1 MIYIRMRQLL
11 SKKVQWSQFWLNKI
25 KQSGVNLMVKK
36 YLMLVWLFVVFGNAS
51 ALVEN
56 KVVQMQPKHQQESQ
70 LLVKLVN
77 ELHYKSRVLDDAL
90 SAEILDEYIKVL
102 DPNKM
107 YFLSS
112 DIAYFEKWR
121 TEIDDMIK
129 SGELKPAFEIFS
141 IFKERVE
148 SRKIYALKLLESD
161 FDFSKEESY
170 QWDREKSEWSIT
182 EKELDEIWRKKVKND
197 YLSLKLLDKEL
208 DKIAKTLTKRYTVMA
223 KRINDL
229 KSDDVFQ
236 YFINAYL
243 SLVEPHTGYMSPI
256 TSENFDMN
264 MKLSLEGIGAVLM
277 NDGEYTSI
285 NTIVKGGPAD
295 LEGSLEKG
303 DKVLAVGQGGS
314 GTLEDVVGWGIEDVV
329 QLIRGE
335 KGTTVRMRVI
345 GEEDGPDAVPKIIK
359 IVRDKV
365 KLEQQA
371 AQYKIIEVKEGG
383 VMHKIGVIDLTT
395 FYLDFDA
402 LRAGDSD
409 YRSTTRDVKK
419 ILDTFKKEGV
429 EGVVVDLRSNG
440 GGSLHEA
447 INLSGL
453 FIKSGPIVQTQF
465 SYGKRDIKK
474 DVNPSIEWSGPMMVL
489 VNRLSASAS
498 EIFAAAMQDYGRA
511 IVVGSQTYG
520 KGTVQNVMPLNE
532 YLDDIEEELGQLKMT
547 MGQFFRINGG
557 STQNRGVI
565 PDIEFP
571 ASPGEDKYGE
581 SVYKNA
587 LPWSSIA
594 GSDYHTFAD
603 LADEIVYLK
612 KRFRARSDVNFEF
625 DYLENEN
632 KLYQAQKDEVTVSLS
647 EATRK
652 QKAEE
657 RKERQSERKVKRKA
671 LLEAT
676 EPDPYQKESWQ

>member
-1 MIYIRMRQLL
+1 MT
-11 SKKVQWSQFWLNKI
+11 
-25 KQSGVNLMVKK
+25 KK
-36 YLMLVWLFVVFGNAS
+36 YLMLVWLLVVIGNAT

-56 KVVQMQPKHQQESQ
+56 KAVQLQPKHQQESRMVVQ
-70 LLVKLVN
+70 LVE
-77 ELHYKSRVLDDAL
+77 ELHYKSRDLDDAL

-112 DIAYFEKWR
+112 DIVYFDKWR
-121 TEIDDMIK
+121 TKIDDMIK
-129 SGELKPAFEIFS
+129 SGELEPAFEIFS
-141 IFKERVE
+141 VFKARVE
-148 SRKIYALKLLESD
+148 SRKLHALKLLKSD
-161 FDFSKEESY
+161 FDFSKEESF
-170 QWDREKSEWSIT
+170 QWDREKAEWPIT

-197 YLSLKLLDKEL
+197 YLSLKLLDKET
-208 DKIAKTLTKRYTVMA
+208 DKIAETLSKRYTVMA
-223 KRINDL
+223 KRINNL

-243 SLVEPHTGYMSPI
+243 SLVEPHTGYMSPL

-314 GTLEDVVGWGIEDVV
+314 GTFEDVVGWGIEDVV

-335 KGTTVRMRVI
+335 KGTTVRLRVI
-345 GEEDGPDAVPKIIK
+345 GEEDGPDSLPKVIK

-371 AQYKIIEVKEGG
+371 AQYKIIKVKEGG
-383 VMHKIGVIDLTT
+383 VTHKIGVIDLPT

-419 ILDTFKKEGV
+419 ILNTFKEEGV

-453 FIKSGPIVQTQF
+453 FIKRGPVVQTQF

-474 DVNPSIEWSGPMMVL
+474 D
-489 VNRLSASAS
+489 
-498 EIFAAAMQDYGRA
+498 
-511 IVVGSQTYG
+511 
-520 KGTVQNVMPLNE
+520 
-532 YLDDIEEELGQLKMT
+532 
-547 MGQFFRINGG
+547 
-557 STQNRGVI
+557 
-565 PDIEFP
+565 
-571 ASPGEDKYGE
+571 
-581 SVYKNA
+581 
-587 LPWSSIA
+587 
-594 GSDYHTFAD
+594 
-603 LADEIVYLK
+603 
-612 KRFRARSDVNFEF
+612 
-625 DYLENEN
+625 
-632 KLYQAQKDEVTVSLS
+632 
-647 EATRK
+647 
-652 QKAEE
+652 
-657 RKERQSERKVKRKA
+657 
-671 LLEAT
+671 
-676 EPDPYQKESWQ
+676 